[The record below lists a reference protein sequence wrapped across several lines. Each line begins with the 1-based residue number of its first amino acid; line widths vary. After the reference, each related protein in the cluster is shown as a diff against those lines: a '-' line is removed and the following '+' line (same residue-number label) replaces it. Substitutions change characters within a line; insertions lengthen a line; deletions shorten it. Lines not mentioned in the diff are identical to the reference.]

1 MRHSLRYFRHSGSVI
16 YMSKLPAPS
25 VSMPCDYR
33 ILQSSTKGQVLLVIF
48 ETAARSQVKLVIS
61 ETAQRSPISFTKI
74 KKRLK
79 PALPGEPQ
87 SLSNFKTLL
96 ILRELCIRLYSKPI
110 KRE

>member
-1 MRHSLRYFRHSGSVI
+1 
-16 YMSKLPAPS
+16 PAPS

-33 ILQSSTKGQVLLVIF
+33 ILQSPTK
-48 ETAARSQVKLVIS
+48 EQVKLVIS
-61 ETAQRSPISFTKI
+61 ETIARSPISLTKI

-96 ILRELCIRLYSKPI
+96 ILRELCIRLYSKPF

>member
-25 VSMPCDYR
+25 VSMPCDYP
-33 ILQSSTKGQVLLVIF
+33 ILQSPTK
-48 ETAARSQVKLVIS
+48 EQVKLVIS
-61 ETAQRSPISFTKI
+61 ETDQWSPISLTKI

>member
-16 YMSKLPAPS
+16 YMSKLPVPS
-25 VSMPCDYR
+25 VSMPCDCP
-33 ILQSSTKGQVLLVIF
+33 ILQSSTKRQAFLVL
-48 ETAARSQVKLVIS
+48 S
-61 ETAQRSPISFTKI
+61 ETTQRSPISFTKI

-79 PALPGEPQ
+79 PTLPGEPQ